1 MFVRRAA
8 IRTAIGMALLFFVGL
23 VQAQVINSVSFVPAN
38 PKPGQSVTA
47 HLIGESLCA
56 ASSPVRAGSVVTLT
70 LLQPC
75 ASTFDL
81 DANIGSFA
89 AGTYSFA
96 IQVCTDA
103 VPPPPASPC
112 SVTTL
117 GSFVVADIGTAS
129 APALSPTGF
138 ASIVFS
144 LLASAFIAL
153 RPRAS
158 TRRHR
163 IPAGATLRRRPR
175 RPRSRD

>member
-47 HLIGESLCA
+47 LLGGESLCA
-56 ASSPVRAGSVVTLT
+56 ASSPVRAGSMVTLP
-70 LLQPC
+70 LLMPC
-75 ASTFDL
+75 SSTTNLAVDL
-81 DANIGSFA
+81 GSFA

-96 IQVCTDA
+96 IQLCTD
-103 VPPPPASPC
+103 VPPC
-112 SVTTL
+112 STTTL
-117 GSFVVADIGTAS
+117 GSFVVADASVAS

-144 LLASAFIAL
+144 LLASAFVAL

-158 TRRHR
+158 TRRH
-163 IPAGATLRRRPR
+163 
-175 RPRSRD
+175 

>member
-1 MFVRRAA
+1 MFVHRAA
-8 IRTAIGMALLFFVGL
+8 LTTATGMALLFFVGL

-47 HLIGESLCA
+47 LLGGESLCA
-56 ASSPVRAGSVVTLT
+56 ASSPVRAGSMVTLP
-70 LLQPC
+70 LLMPC
-75 ASTFDL
+75 SSTTNLAVDL
-81 DANIGSFA
+81 GSFA

-96 IQVCTDA
+96 IQLCTDA

-112 SVTTL
+112 SITTL
-117 GSFVVADIGTAS
+117 GSFVVADIGTVS

-144 LLASAFIAL
+144 LLASAFVAL

-158 TRRHR
+158 TRRH
-163 IPAGATLRRRPR
+163 
-175 RPRSRD
+175 